1 VARVCVRAPAFEKQ
15 NQIHYSGLDG
25 RPRDR
30 LLLLAAVSLEE
41 IAATLLAG

>member
-1 VARVCVRAPAFEKQ
+1 VCARRPLKSK
-15 NQIHYSGLDG
+15 IKYIIPGSIR

-41 IAATLLAG
+41 IAATLLAS